1 MGPCPHLSGAMAPS
15 PHYSAG
21 QLTATIPKIASP
33 PRPLLGCLVAD
44 DAGGQHDVAGPAAG
58 AAEADEDPAAAGP
71 VLADKALSAVGQ
83 RQGRRAPRA
92 VPGRVAPVPFGI
104 DGKPAP
110 PDVAAGRDAVTGRNP
125 GTGRHPAAAFPFS
138 CALMCSFFSASA
150 CGLNRDEARSM
161 NWIAND
167 PPASNLFFSHGRSIR
182 SCGSRTT
189 PSGSSPRDTRAICSL
204 NIRRSIVTPT
214 SERPRCST
222 VRSVIGPWVTHAI
235 MSWPST

>member
-1 MGPCPHLSGAMAPS
+1 MTPEP
-15 PHYSAG
+15 
-21 QLTATIPKIASP
+21 QTTAQRSDLFGG
-33 PRPLLGCLVAD
+33 LLAE
-44 DAGGQHDVAGPAAG
+44 ATGGQHDVTGVAACP
-58 AAEADEDPAAAGP
+58 AEADEHAILPGP
-71 VLADKALSAVGQ
+71 VLENKPLPAVGQ

-92 VPGRVAPVPFGI
+92 VPGRVPPVPLRVQR
-104 DGKPAP
+104 KPAP
-110 PDVAAGRDAVTGRNP
+110 PDVAARGDVVAGRSP
-125 GTGRHPAAAFPFS
+125 GTSRRHPAAAFPFS
-138 CALMCSFFSASA
+138 CALLCSFFSASA

-161 NWIAND
+161 NWMAKD

-182 SCGSRTT
+182 SRKSRYT
-189 PSGSSPRDTRAICSL
+189 PSGSSPRETRAICSL